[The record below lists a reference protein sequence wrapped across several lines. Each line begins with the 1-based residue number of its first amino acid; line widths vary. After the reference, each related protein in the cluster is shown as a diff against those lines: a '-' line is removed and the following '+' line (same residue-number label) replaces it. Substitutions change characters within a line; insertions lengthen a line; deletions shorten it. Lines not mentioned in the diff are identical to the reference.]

1 MTNQTPST
9 GERVATYLKR
19 TAFLPGTRFQELP
32 GDASVRRY
40 VRVIPPSGQSRIL
53 LVHPG
58 AIDPLSLS
66 FLSVGSLIE
75 RMGIRAPAVAG
86 YAADLGIVE
95 LEDLGDLTLQQ
106 FLTKATPDER
116 AGRYR
121 EAIAIIVTMQY
132 QGREL
137 ESNEF
142 VPFRLAFDV
151 DKLMSELEFFI
162 DHFLIDARG
171 VTLAAQQ
178 RTRLQEEFKPLAAE
192 LSAEPRVFCHRDY
205 HSRNLMIHEGHLYVL
220 DFQDARMGPNTYD
233 LVSLLR
239 DSYVDNPNDL
249 VETMIDEYLRLTGNN
264 DATEFRRLFDIMSVQ
279 RQLKALGTF
288 GYQSA
293 VAGTTRYDDAVPR
306 TLHSLA
312 AVLKRH
318 SRFNRLRSLLSFHL
332 TELE

>member
-1 MTNQTPST
+1 M
-9 GERVATYLKR
+9 
-19 TAFLPGTRFQELP
+19 
-32 GDASVRRY
+32 
-40 VRVIPPSGQSRIL
+40 L
-53 LVHPG
+53 LVHPE

-75 RMGIRAPAVAG
+75 RMGIQVPAVGG

-121 EAIAIIVTMQY
+121 EAVAIIVTMQH

-162 DHFLIDARG
+162 DHFLLDARG

-178 RTRLQEEFKPLAAE
+178 RTSLRE
-192 LSAEPRVFCHRDY
+192 LGVTTEK
-205 HSRNLMIHEGHLYVL
+205 
-220 DFQDARMGPNTYD
+220 
-233 LVSLLR
+233 
-239 DSYVDNPNDL
+239 
-249 VETMIDEYLRLTGNN
+249 GN
-264 DATEFRRLFDIMSVQ
+264 
-279 RQLKALGTF
+279 
-288 GYQSA
+288 
-293 VAGTTRYDDAVPR
+293 
-306 TLHSLA
+306 
-312 AVLKRH
+312 
-318 SRFNRLRSLLSFHL
+318 
-332 TELE
+332 